1 MSNEK
6 TATTKTA
13 PKTIQGFVWDAIN
26 GIVTINRN
34 QLKGIKAD
42 LDVLHNTIRDLGG
55 SEFPE
60 LELYIDNKFSKLI
73 GTKYKSFK
81 FTGEGGTVRNVTPSI
96 QSAHDQ
102 LDKLVR
108 TFDDAVIIDGQVY
121 LPDAKGNYKRPVLT
135 FTVRADKNRGMSK
148 EDVQKQINDEVAKV
162 VKSTEDVIT
171 ENDNEVINQ

>member
-6 TATTKTA
+6 AATTKAA
-13 PKTIQGFVWDAIN
+13 PKTIQGYVWDAIS

-55 SEFPE
+55 NDFPE
-60 LELYIDNKFSKLI
+60 LETYIDNKFSRLI

-96 QSAHDQ
+96 QSAHDE

-148 EDVQKQINDEVAKV
+148 EDVQKQINEEVFKLVTSTKDV
-162 VKSTEDVIT
+162 VT